1 MFEEEEELLLT
12 SSSMQHSNCGTKAS
26 VVQGKVQRAF
36 AGACVAV
43 EEDDD
48 DVSFVSQPLETL
60 AARSLKAQ
68 RFAAPLQPAT
78 ESAIAATNTTAAV
91 MSFIALEAAQTD
103 VDEEAER
110 LRVDVPSDADALGD
124 RAAFLRWRER
134 QENRRALG
142 RLTEAAAR

>member
-12 SSSMQHSNCGTKAS
+12 SSSMQHLSCGTKTS
-26 VVQGKVQRAF
+26 VAPGTVRRAF

-48 DVSFVSQPLETL
+48 DVSFVAQPLETL

-68 RFAAPLQPAT
+68 RFGATLPPAT
-78 ESAIAATNTTAAV
+78 DSASAATNTTAAV
-91 MSFIALEAAQTD
+91 MSSIALEAAQTD

-110 LRVDVPSDADALGD
+110 LRVDVPSDADVLGD